1 MYHQPRINTIWYVL
15 PEVTPMTMNVRAL
28 EVMLDVGCH
37 SCYVMAMEDGIINHL
52 YHKAYLY
59 YLHRQRK
66 ESYESI
72 KYSIVDTIDLFS
84 YKYRPQECS
93 SYHP

>member
-1 MYHQPRINTIWYVL
+1 
-15 PEVTPMTMNVRAL
+15 MTMNVIAL

-52 YHKAYLY
+52 YHKAYHF
-59 YLHRQRK
+59 LHRRRK

-93 SYHP
+93 SCHP

>member
-1 MYHQPRINTIWYVL
+1 
-15 PEVTPMTMNVRAL
+15 MTMNVRAL

-52 YHKAYLY
+52 YHKAYHF
-59 YLHRQRK
+59 LHRRRK
-66 ESYESI
+66 SI
-72 KYSIVDTIDLFS
+72 QYSIVDTIDL
-84 YKYRPQECS
+84 RPQECS